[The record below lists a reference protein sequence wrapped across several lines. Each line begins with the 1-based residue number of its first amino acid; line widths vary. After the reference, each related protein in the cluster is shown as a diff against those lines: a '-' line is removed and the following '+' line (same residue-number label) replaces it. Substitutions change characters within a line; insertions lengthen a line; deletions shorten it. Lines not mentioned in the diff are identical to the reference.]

1 MTNILRDFSFVNTCF
16 ATSKRYAWKI
26 EELKPLNILV
36 ISIHLTQSIIQLMCS
51 HEWETSGEL
60 LALDSVMT
68 NIWNHFA
75 HKPTKIPMTNKHNEV
90 TSLDS

>member
-1 MTNILRDFSFVNTCF
+1 MKNRGIKAIKHFSNFNSFDTVYYT
-16 ATSKRYAWKI
+16 TK
-26 EELKPLNILV
+26 
-36 ISIHLTQSIIQLMCS
+36 LMCS

-68 NIWNHFA
+68 NIWNHFV
-75 HKPTKIPMTNKHNEV
+75 HKPTKIPMTSKHNEV